1 MTQTQR
7 LDVRELIN
15 RNPLSR
21 FQKLIIFLGFCVIA
35 LDGFDI
41 AIMGFIAPTLKL
53 EWGVSNH
60 QLGLVISAALIGLA
74 LGAIFS
80 GPLADWLGRKK
91 IIINSVFFFGFWT
104 IATAFSHNVE
114 QMMFFRFMTGL
125 GLGAAMPNI
134 GTLVSE
140 YAPERQRSF
149 IITVIFCGFTFGA
162 AAGGFSASWLIPQFG
177 WHSLMALGGILPLL
191 FAPLLIWLLPESV
204 RFLVIKQAPA
214 ARIRAILNRLYP
226 GQISDNVRFILPAQP
241 AAGNAMRIV
250 LSRQYGFGSL
260 MLWLVY
266 FMGLFLVY
274 ILGSWL
280 PTLVKAVGM
289 TVSQAAIM
297 TAIYQAGGTLGSLF
311 AGWLMDRINPHRA
324 LGIIYAVGGLFT
336 MAMGYAAGSFALLCM
351 LAFISGACLNGA
363 NTGMNALSARYYP
376 TQARAAAAGG
386 FSASWLIPQFGW
398 HSLMALGGILPLL
411 FAPLLIW
418 LLPESVRFLVIKQAP
433 AARILA
439 ILNRLYPGQISDN
452 VTFILPAQP
461 AAGNAMRIV
470 LSRQYGFGSLMLWLV
485 YFMGLFLV
493 YILGSWLPTLVKAVG
508 MTVSQAAIMTA
519 IYQAG
524 GTLGSLFAG
533 WLMDRI
539 NPHRALGIIYAVGG
553 LFTMAMGYAAGSFA
567 LLCMLAFIS
576 GACLNG
582 ANTGMNALSARY
594 YPTQARATGS
604 SWMHGVGRIGAI
616 LSAFAGAEMMALNLP
631 FESVFLIL
639 GIPAALTVA
648 GLAAKGIFAAGHPP
662 VASTSP
668 ASVRGAS

>member
-1 MTQTQR
+1 
-7 LDVRELIN
+7 
-15 RNPLSR
+15 
-21 FQKLIIFLGFCVIA
+21 
-35 LDGFDI
+35 
-41 AIMGFIAPTLKL
+41 
-53 EWGVSNH
+53 
-60 QLGLVISAALIGLA
+60 
-74 LGAIFS
+74 
-80 GPLADWLGRKK
+80 
-91 IIINSVFFFGFWT
+91 
-104 IATAFSHNVE
+104 
-114 QMMFFRFMTGL
+114 
-125 GLGAAMPNI
+125 
-134 GTLVSE
+134 
-140 YAPERQRSF
+140 
-149 IITVIFCGFTFGA
+149 
-162 AAGGFSASWLIPQFG
+162 
-177 WHSLMALGGILPLL
+177 
-191 FAPLLIWLLPESV
+191 
-204 RFLVIKQAPA
+204 VIKQAPA

-226 GQISDNVRFILPAQP
+226 GQISDNVR
-241 AAGNAMRIV
+241 
-250 LSRQYGFGSL
+250 
-260 MLWLVY
+260 
-266 FMGLFLVY
+266 
-274 ILGSWL
+274 
-280 PTLVKAVGM
+280 
-289 TVSQAAIM
+289 
-297 TAIYQAGGTLGSLF
+297 
-311 AGWLMDRINPHRA
+311 
-324 LGIIYAVGGLFT
+324 
-336 MAMGYAAGSFALLCM
+336 
-351 LAFISGACLNGA
+351 
-363 NTGMNALSARYYP
+363 
-376 TQARAAAAGG
+376 
-386 FSASWLIPQFGW
+386 
-398 HSLMALGGILPLL
+398 
-411 FAPLLIW
+411 
-418 LLPESVRFLVIKQAP
+418 
-433 AARILA
+433 
-439 ILNRLYPGQISDN
+439 
-452 VTFILPAQP
+452 FILPAQP